1 MGGAV
6 IRTAV
11 VKSNTRHDSKPESRT
26 EENTIV
32 DKMSN
37 ETDEY

>member
-1 MGGAV
+1 MGEEE

-11 VKSNTRHDSKPESRT
+11 VKSFICHKTKPESRAID
-26 EENTIV
+26 NKNV

-37 ETDEY
+37 ETREY

>member
-1 MGGAV
+1 MGEEE

-11 VKSNTRHDSKPESRT
+11 VESNICHKNKPESRAID
-26 EENTIV
+26 NTIV

-37 ETDEY
+37 ETREY